1 MTMMFRDRPRPA
13 SLGGDEGFALATVLL
28 VMALVTTLVMITA
41 GVVIAS
47 LRSSGDHDKFEG
59 AVGAAE
65 AGVDTTLSKL
75 QADQKYYAG
84 PAINQTFATPD
95 AERQWAYTT
104 LMAQVTAGVPYTNT
118 GTGQFIAIR
127 PPDRNVIYSLGC
139 TPTCGTNI
147 SAQRL
152 LKVEYLFAP
161 YKPGNAILTAGN
173 LSFSSSVTVDVTAG
187 VTSGAANVH
196 TNGDAVGSGC
206 SQTVNGVV
214 SSSGS
219 YSVCGTVGM
228 TGSGGGQPTQSVPTV
243 TPRFLYDEF
252 ASTYSTN
259 WYDLCP
265 NGTVRA
271 PNTVTGSD
279 PCTGALLA
287 DESAGGTYRGWSF
300 VAGSGTTP
308 PTWNMFDTTW
318 GDGIY
323 YVYQGNANIARNIV
337 ANAISVIAESAPT
350 GGTSATC
357 GKLGGDISAQ
367 GVTINSAA
375 LPGVIFVA
383 QGQLSVTSNFSA
395 GVGVFAAGDQVHIET
410 SSNGITGT
418 VIANDTCTASGNVNE
433 VKNAVI
439 KYDKNVEIPLVDIV
453 RTTQWLE
460 LQPNAK

>member
-1 MTMMFRDRPRPA
+1 MVFRDRLRFA
-13 SLGGDEGFALATVLL
+13 RGDGDDGFALATVLL

-41 GVVIAS
+41 GVVMAS

-75 QADQKYYAG
+75 QANQKYSAG
-84 PAINQTFATPD
+84 PAINQTFASAD

-104 LMAQVTAGVPYTNT
+104 LMAQVAAGVPYTNT

-127 PPDRNVIYSLGC
+127 PPDRNVVYSLGC
-139 TPTCGTNI
+139 VPTCGT
-147 SAQRL
+147 SLAAQRL

-187 VTSGAANVH
+187 GPGGAANVH
-196 TNGDAVGSGC
+196 TNGDVVGSGC
-206 SQTVNGVV
+206 SQTVNGQVT
-214 SSSGS
+214 SSGTFNLCG
-219 YSVCGTVGM
+219 SVGLP
-228 TGSGGGQPTQSVPTV
+228 GSGGSQPTQSVPTV
-243 TPRFLYDEF
+243 APRFLYDEF
-252 ASTYSTN
+252 ATSYTSN

-265 NGTVRA
+265 DGRVRS
-271 PNTVTGSD
+271 PNTVSGSD
-279 PCTGALLA
+279 PCTGVELA
-287 DESAGGTYRGWSF
+287 NESAGGTYRGWSF
-300 VAGSGTTP
+300 VPGSGTTP

-318 GDGIY
+318 GDGVY
-323 YVYQGNANIARNIV
+323 YVYQGNANISRNII
-337 ANAISVIAESAPT
+337 ANSISVIAESAPT
-350 GGTSATC
+350 GGTSTTC
-357 GKLGGDISAQ
+357 GKLGGDIYAQ

-383 QGQLSVTSNFSA
+383 QGQLSVSSNFTA
-395 GVGVFAAGDQVHIET
+395 GIGVFAAGDQVYIET
-410 SSNGITGT
+410 SSTGIRGT
-418 VIANDTCTASGNVNE
+418 VIANDICTASGNVDQ

-439 KYDKNVEIPLVDIV
+439 DYDQNVEIPLVDIV

>member
-1 MTMMFRDRPRPA
+1 MMFRDRLRSA
-13 SLGGDEGFALATVLL
+13 RCAADEGFALATVLL

-41 GVVIAS
+41 GVVMAS

-65 AGVDTTLSKL
+65 AGVDTTLSRL
-75 QADQKYYAG
+75 QADQKYSAG
-84 PAINQTFATPD
+84 PAINQTFASPD

-118 GTGQFIAIR
+118 GTGQFLAIR

-139 TPTCGTNI
+139 VPTCGT
-147 SAQRL
+147 SLAAQRL

-187 VTSGAANVH
+187 GTGGTANVH
-196 TNGDAVGSGC
+196 TNGDVTGSGC

-219 YSVCGTVGM
+219 YSVCGGVGLS
-228 TGSGGGQPTQSVPTV
+228 GSGGSQPTQSVPTV
-243 TPRFLYDEF
+243 SPRFLYDEF
-252 ASTYSTN
+252 AATYAAN

-265 NGTVRA
+265 DGTVHTA
-271 PNTVTGSD
+271 STVSGSA
-279 PCTGALLA
+279 PCTGPQVA

-300 VAGSGTTP
+300 AAGSGTTP

-318 GDGIY
+318 GDGVY
-323 YVYQGNANIARNIV
+323 YVFQGNANISRNIV
-337 ANAISVIAESAPT
+337 ANSISVIAESAPT
-350 GGTSATC
+350 GGTSTTC
-357 GKLGGDISAQ
+357 GKLGGDIYAQ

-383 QGQLSVTSNFSA
+383 QGQLSVSSNFSA
-395 GVGVFAAGDQVHIET
+395 GIGVFAAGDQIYIET
-410 SSNGITGT
+410 SSNGIRGT
-418 VIANDTCTASGNVNE
+418 VIANDTCTASGKTDQ

-439 KYDKNVEIPLVDIV
+439 NYDKNVEIPLVDIV